1 MMRNGISAG
10 FSLIELIVV
19 VALIAIMAT
28 MAAPMWQDY
37 RANTDLKSAARGVMA
52 DIADAKQRAVSEN
65 SDAYKLEF
73 DVSGNA
79 YALTWKGA
87 TQWTKP
93 LTSYG
98 SGIVLNSVSFFGGTD
113 ITLRNR
119 GTVTNGDLILSNGL
133 GSTATITVNITGRT
147 HVQYT
152 MS

>member
-79 YALTWKGA
+79 YALTRDGA

-98 SGIVLNSVSFFGGTD
+98 SGIVLNSVSFGGTD

-119 GTVTNGDLILSNGL
+119 GTVTNGHLILSNGL

-147 HVQYT
+147 YVQYT